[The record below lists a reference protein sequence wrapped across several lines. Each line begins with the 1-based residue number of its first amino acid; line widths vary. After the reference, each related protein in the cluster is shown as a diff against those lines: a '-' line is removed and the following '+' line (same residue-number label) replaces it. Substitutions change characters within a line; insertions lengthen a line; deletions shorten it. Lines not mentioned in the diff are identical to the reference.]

1 MRARPFQQ
9 SSPADCMVLT
19 REVFKLVEPEGKVSN
34 LVYSS
39 TTSHL
44 AWVEGSKRVFLGEPQ
59 KGSCQ
64 IIANIL
70 QENDVSLLV
79 FHHQKL
85 IVGDEIEGLMMYDFN
100 GALLDKLQIDAG
112 VVSCISWGEF
122 IVLLDGLGQLQL
134 IGPDLQPSSLSSK
147 YNLED
152 IIDIVVASDKI
163 YVALQDGSVHSFNQE
178 SLLWSRPMRGTI
190 GERIT
195 GMGLTHKEDFF
206 LTREGHALVA
216 GDEEAIEFE
225 LWSNDNLI
233 ARSDLSMRLLTSCPE
248 PRGAL
253 LGFDNGEVHR
263 LQADGSMELVFQ
275 TQHPIFSIVYSSGNI
290 AASSWFFIHGT
301 DSDGNVWKVEHQGMA
316 LWLEIDEKEQHLYFA
331 GDDQNDFTDPEPI
344 GCIVMKGEPHELDSS
359 ELSIWFTSTSDDF
372 ALTAE
377 ELYNGDD
384 TDVLEL
390 LTESERDSMNSQG
403 PTSNDLEMLLDA
415 MGDLDALGETEGSE
429 DSLGD
434 EQLLQTLNNPS
445 ESMLME
451 QNEDDLFEA
460 LSSSNDEVL
469 KPQASAGDAQRLSAD
484 EDGTCIV
491 LLNGNGTFD
500 PPNQVKSWSWIEE
513 SGREIATTSQVR
525 LKLPSGV
532 HSFELRVVDAQGG
545 WTSDRLTITIFQGS
559 TS

>member
-44 AWVEGSKRVFLGEPQ
+44 AWVEGSKHVFIGEPQ
-59 KGSCQ
+59 KDSCQ
-64 IIANIL
+64 TIANIP

-85 IVGDEIEGLMMYDFN
+85 IVGNEIEGLMMYDFN

-112 VVSCISWGEF
+112 VVRCISWGEF

-134 IGPDLQPSSLSSK
+134 IGPDLQRSSLSVK

-225 LWSNDNLI
+225 LWSNNNLI

-248 PRGAL
+248 PGGAL
-253 LGFDNGEVHR
+253 LGFDNGEVYR
-263 LQADGSMELVFQ
+263 LQANGSMELVLQ
-275 TQHPIFSIVYSSGNI
+275 TQHPIFSIVYSGGNV

-301 DSDGNVWKVEHQGMA
+301 DRDGNVWKVEHQGMA

-359 ELSIWFTSTSDDF
+359 ELSIWFTATSGDI

-415 MGDLDALGETEGSE
+415 MGDLDELGETEGSE

-434 EQLLQTLNNPS
+434 EELLQTLNNPS

-469 KPQASAGDAQRLSAD
+469 KPQASAGDDQRLSAD

-500 PPNQVKSWSWIEE
+500 PHNQVKSWSWIEE